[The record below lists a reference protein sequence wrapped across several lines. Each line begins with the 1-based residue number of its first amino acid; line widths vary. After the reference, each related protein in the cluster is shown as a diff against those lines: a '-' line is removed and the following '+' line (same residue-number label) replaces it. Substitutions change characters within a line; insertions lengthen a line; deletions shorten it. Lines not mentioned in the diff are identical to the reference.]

1 MKYIRSFFPVFSKP
15 KYLNR
20 LIRLSLMALLMS
32 LAYGQTIDYLDGI
45 QYLVHSASVGILT
58 LLIFLL
64 PSIEPEQDVIS
75 LSGFAE

>member
-1 MKYIRSFFPVFSKP
+1 
-15 KYLNR
+15 
-20 LIRLSLMALLMS
+20 MALLMS
-32 LAYGQTIDYLDGI
+32 LVYGQTIDYLEGI
-45 QYLVHSASVGILT
+45 QYVLHSVSVGILT